1 MPRTSLNVLLMT
13 QSGHRRRVGLQ
24 LMTGPFQMI
33 WLEIEILAMFGYERR
48 DYERSEEPAPRLNK
62 FGQEP

>member
-1 MPRTSLNVLLMT
+1 
-13 QSGHRRRVGLQ
+13 
-24 LMTGPFQMI
+24 MTGPFQMI